1 MLMFMLDS
9 DVWLPALPYV
19 FLTFILLLLCMVHI
33 YMYKLYF
40 YVYQRNQV
48 CWSRG
53 PKEQDW
59 GNTAVVTDRLG
70 AKYKSFSMMGMF
82 PVALK
87 TYEANKNNLCKV
99 VFLVQYISTFL
110 EIIKCATI
118 MLHVACVWRFH
129 LPFCYQSV
137 CLFVCFLWIPTTFL
151 GPVFC
156 VRPEV
161 RDIKLYL
168 WSASYY
174 RACWRSKPAGGIM
187 KVTNSNPS
195 SKRVVEAL

>member
-1 MLMFMLDS
+1 MSGCLRYHMSFWRS
-9 DVWLPALPYV
+9 YCCYCVWS
-19 FLTFILLLLCMVHI
+19 I

-118 MLHVACVWRFH
+118 MLHVACVWHFH
-129 LPFCYQSV
+129 LPFCYQSMFAS
-137 CLFVCFLWIPTTFL
+137 LFVSSEFLQHSWGLSFVCDQRSGTSNCIC
-151 GPVFC
+151 GVRAIIEPVGG
-156 VRPEV
+156 RSRQEV
-161 RDIKLYL
+161 
-168 WSASYY
+168 
-174 RACWRSKPAGGIM
+174 
-187 KVTNSNPS
+187 
-195 SKRVVEAL
+195 